1 MEITIIIVD
10 TLIVLCILFMLATV
24 VDIVKNVLRE
34 HKEVRHA
41 ESSL

>member
-24 VDIVKNVLRE
+24 VDIVKNVLRGTQGGKTCRE
-34 HKEVRHA
+34 
-41 ESSL
+41 